1 MKSLIIAFAMY
12 SKIPMPRVEWDKRS
26 LSWALCCFPLVGV
39 VIGAALYLWLS
50 LTDLLG
56 LAALKAAGAVAIP
69 LLLSGAIH
77 LDGFCDTC
85 DALSSHQSRERKLE
99 ILKDSH
105 TGAFAIICC
114 CLYFLLFYAA
124 WREVETKGV
133 DLIFLC
139 LSPALSRCFS
149 GLAAVSWP
157 NARGSGLL
165 ATFTQPMDAKK
176 ARVVLILAIL
186 ALMGAMGFLAADAGR
201 WYALALPGAALLTF
215 LYYRLMAMKQFGGIT
230 GDTEGFFVQVCECAM
245 VLALVLGQRIWEV
258 MA

>member
-1 MKSLIIAFAMY
+1 MKSLLIAFAMY
-12 SKIPMPRVEWDKRS
+12 SKIPVPQVEWDKKS
-26 LSWALCCFPLVGV
+26 LSWALCWFPVVGV
-39 VIGAALYLWLS
+39 VIGAALALWLRIADMLN
-50 LTDLLG
+50 LT
-56 LAALKAAGAVAIP
+56 ALRAAGAVAIP
-69 LLLSGAIH
+69 MLLSGAIH

-114 CLYFLLFYAA
+114 CLYLLLFYAV
-124 WREVETKGV
+124 WREVKAEGI

-139 LSPALSRCFS
+139 LAPALSRCFS

-186 ALMGAMGFLAADAGR
+186 VLIGAMIALAADAGI
-201 WYALALPGAALLTF
+201 YYPLALPGAALLTF

-230 GDTEGFFVQVCECAM
+230 GDTAGFFVQVCECAM
-245 VLALVLGQRIWEV
+245 VLAMVLGQRIWEV
-258 MA
+258 AA